1 MDKSSKALRVSLK
14 GARFRFLNEK
24 LYTITSQEAVE
35 HFKRHPDDY
44 DHYHEGFRAQIAH
57 WPFNPVDLIILKI
70 RKIVSSQSQNLSIA
84 DMGCGDAKI
93 RKAFL
98 SSPSIKVHSFDLV
111 ENRELGVE
119 AVDICNTPLQDC
131 SIDIVVFSLS
141 LMNTNYPRALE
152 EARRVLK
159 PTGRLIIAEVESRMK
174 HGPNSFI
181 SEVTHLGFRS
191 RKGHKDLKVFLLF
204 DFIVNN
210 TWSPAIFRSS
220 SKALGPCAYKK
231 R

>member
-1 MDKSSKALRVSLK
+1 MEKSSKALRNSLK

-35 HFKRHPDDY
+35 HFKRNPDDY
-44 DHYHEGFRAQIAH
+44 NHYHEGFRAQIAH
-57 WPFNPVDLIILKI
+57 WPFNPVDLIIMKI
-70 RKIVSSQSQNLSIA
+70 RKLVSSHSQSLSIA

-98 SSPSIKVHSFDLV
+98 DSPSIKVHSFDLV

-131 SIDIVVFSLS
+131 SVDIVVFSLS
-141 LMNTNYPRALE
+141 LMNTNYPCALE

-159 PTGRLIIAEVESRMK
+159 PAGRLIIAEVESRMK
-174 HGPNSFI
+174 LGPKSFI
-181 SEVTHLGFRS
+181 SEVTNIGFRS
-191 RKGHKDLKVFLLF
+191 RKGYKDLKVFVLF
-204 DFIVNN
+204 DFTAIN
-210 TWSPAIFRSS
+210 TGRPALFRRS
-220 SKALGPCAYKK
+220 SKALGSCAYKK